1 MQTVN
6 EPISWSEHKT
16 QPKREK
22 TSQKHEISKKKA
34 GKVFFRI
41 YLKLFFDQ

>member
-22 TSQKHEISKKKA
+22 TSQKHEISKKK
-34 GKVFFRI
+34 GWKGLFSNL
-41 YLKLFFDQ
+41 LKINF